1 MNLKLRF
8 LTLLAR
14 ALLIT
19 GIGIICIILVW
30 VFVAGSWSRTP
41 DVIQA
46 WGNFLRPIGDIPI
59 IGNFTF
65 LLWGIFLVPGLL
77 CSLAAQKLSTNEPE
91 SLSPEAEAKAKA
103 KPNQPFNAKP
113 DKRDVNPSLERWSE
127 QELETAKK
135 AGLNVEKLKS
145 ATKKLSDEEFSE
157 AKIFACDLWRRELD
171 GKYGQILRH
180 SEILDDGKNFYFYY
194 KRDAKRHCLIGWNKA
209 KRVWFSG
216 VCREELEGLNFAPTK
231 LFDEAAFPEK
241 NGDESYKNK
250 QMFVNFIVKNSGE
263 QN

>member
-1 MNLKLRF
+1 MNLKLRV

-14 ALLIT
+14 TLLIT
-19 GIGIICIILVW
+19 GTGIICTILIW

-59 IGNFTF
+59 VGNFAF
-65 LLWGIFLVPGLL
+65 MLWGIFLVPGLL
-77 CSLAAQKLSTNEPE
+77 CSLAAQKLSSNKPEILSSVGNPDRPVKTEPD
-91 SLSPEAEAKAKA
+91 
-103 KPNQPFNAKP
+103 NA
-113 DKRDVNPSLERWSE
+113 DVGPASERWSE

-135 AGLNVEKLKS
+135 ASLNVEKLKS
-145 ATKKLSDEEFSE
+145 ATEKISDEKFSR
-157 AKIFACDLWRRELD
+157 AVSVADDLWRRELD

-180 SEILDDGKNFYFYY
+180 SEILDDGENFYFYY
-194 KRDAKRHCLIGWNKA
+194 KRDAKHHCLIGWNKA

-231 LFDEAAFPEK
+231 LFDEAAFPEN

-250 QMFVNFIVKNSGE
+250 QVFVKYIVENSVE
-263 QN
+263 

>member
-59 IGNFTF
+59 VGNFAF
-65 LLWGIFLVPGLL
+65 MLWGIFLVPGLL
-77 CSLAAQKLSTNEPE
+77 CSLAAQKLSSNKPEILSSVGNPDRPIKTEPD
-91 SLSPEAEAKAKA
+91 
-103 KPNQPFNAKP
+103 NA
-113 DKRDVNPSLERWSE
+113 DVGPASERWSE
-127 QELETAKK
+127 EELESAKK
-135 AGLNVEKLKS
+135 AGLNVEKLIS
-145 ATKKLSDEEFSE
+145 ATEKISDEDFLL
-157 AKIFACDLWRRELD
+157 AKSRAESMWRRDLD
-171 GKYGQILRH
+171 YKYGLILKW
-180 SEILDDGKNFYFYY
+180 SEILDDGNNFYFYY
-194 KRDAKRHCLIGWNKA
+194 KRDIKHHCLIGWNKA
-209 KRVWFSG
+209 DREWFSG